1 MPPPSLMQRTW
12 SGTVMEKLFGRSGM
26 SRRTLVKGGAAAIGA
41 SVSPNFAI
49 GQSDNR
55 PSITVAVQK
64 ISVSNT
70 LDIGRESSNAGE
82 RIFYSS
88 LWETLIAR
96 DWRGDL
102 SPRPGL
108 ATAWRRIDEQTVE
121 LDLRRGV
128 IFHNGDELT
137 ADDVVF
143 SFSRERMFGNT
154 EAKNRTTIPATQRIP
169 TPRPGKA
176 LPPEVPAN
184 ARRRW
189 PDLVRVDAVDRY
201 TVRFINATPD
211 VTLEGRIAS
220 YSSDIMNRR
229 AFEEAP
235 SYLDWARR
243 PVTTGPYRV
252 EDFRP
257 DVSLTYVA
265 HDAYW
270 GGRPPLRSIRFVEV
284 PEVATRIAGL
294 LSGQFQFACEIPPD
308 QIVDVERNPA
318 FEVLG
323 GTVLNHR
330 TTAFDKNHPLLA
342 NPLVRRALSHS
353 IDRQAIVDSLW
364 SGRTRIPAGLQYEFF
379 GDMFHSDW
387 RVPEYN
393 PAIARDLLRQAGYR
407 GDPIPYR
414 ILNNFY
420 TNQVPTALAQAEMW
434 RAVGINV
441 QIVSVENWSQLM
453 ERDGRR
459 GIRDWS
465 NSAPFSDPV
474 SSLVSQYGPNGWAQQ
489 QGEWT
494 NAEAN
499 QLSEFLETSTDRSA
513 RRRAFRRL
521 LEICEREDPGYTVLH
536 QNATFT
542 AKPKAI
548 RWRASPAFA
557 MDFGP
562 GNFG

>member
-1 MPPPSLMQRTW
+1 MTTTSIRPPLLTPRVT
-12 SGTVMEKLFGRSGM
+12 
-26 SRRTLVKGGAAAIGA
+26 RRVTLGGGVALLGAAAL
-41 SVSPNFAI
+41 PRFAI
-49 GQSDNR
+49 GQGDNR
-55 PSITVAVQK
+55 PSIAIAVQK
-64 ISVSNT
+64 ISLSNT
-70 LDIGRESSNAGE
+70 LDIARESSNAGE
-82 RIFYSS
+82 RIFYSH

-108 ATAWRRIDEQTVE
+108 ATAWRRIDELTVE

-128 IFHNGDELT
+128 IFHNGDEMT
-137 ADDVVF
+137 AEDVAF
-143 SFSRERMFGNT
+143 SFSRERMFGAT
-154 EAKNRTTIPATQRIP
+154 EAKNRTTIAATQRVP
-169 TPRPGKA
+169 TPRPGKE

-189 PDLVRVDAVDRY
+189 PDLVRVEPVDRY
-201 TVRFINATPD
+201 TVRFLNATPD

-229 AFEEAP
+229 AFEEAA

-243 PVTTGPYRV
+243 PITTGPYKIA
-252 EDFRP
+252 EFRP
-257 DVSLTYVA
+257 DVSLTYEA

-270 GGRPPLRSIRFVEV
+270 GGRPTLRRIRFVEV
-284 PEVATRIAGL
+284 PEVASRVAGL
-294 LSGQFQFACEIPPD
+294 LSGQYQFACDIPPD
-308 QIVDVERNPA
+308 LITDIERSAA

-323 GTVLNHR
+323 GTVMNHR
-330 TTAFDKNHPLLA
+330 TMAFDKNHPQLA
-342 NPLVRRALSHS
+342 NPLVRRALTHA
-353 IDRQAIVDSLW
+353 IDRQAIVDALW
-364 SGRTRIPAGLQYEFF
+364 AGRTRVPAGLQYDFYGE
-379 GDMFHSDW
+379 MLHADW
-387 RVPEYN
+387 RVPEYD
-393 PAIARDLLRQAGYR
+393 PALARTLLRQAGYR

-414 ILNNFY
+414 LLNNYY
-420 TNQVPTALAQAEMW
+420 TNQTPTAQVLVEMW
-434 RAVGINV
+434 RAVSANV
-441 QIVSVENWSQLM
+441 QIAVVENWAQLM
-453 ERDGRR
+453 ERNGRR
-459 GIRDWS
+459 AIRDWS

-499 QLSEFLETSTDRSA
+499 QLSELLETSTDRAA

-521 LEICEREDPGYTVLH
+521 LEITEREDPGYTVLH

-542 AKPKAI
+542 AKPKSI
-548 RWRASPAFA
+548 RWQASPAFA

-562 GNFG
+562 GNFA